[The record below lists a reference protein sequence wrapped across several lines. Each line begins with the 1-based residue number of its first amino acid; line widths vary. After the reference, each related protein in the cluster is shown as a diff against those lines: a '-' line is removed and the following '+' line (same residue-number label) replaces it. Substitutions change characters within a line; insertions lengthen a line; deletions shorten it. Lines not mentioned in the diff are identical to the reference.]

1 MRVRRASN
9 SKRQV
14 QHHYLVDH
22 LKRSLY
28 TYSHFAQLEG
38 WAQVTTHPFGLAL
51 ALITFNRQV
60 ILSPV
65 PYGKGVKGH
74 IWRES

>member
-22 LKRSLY
+22 LKDRFIRNF
-28 TYSHFAQLEG
+28 HFGSDCE
-38 WAQVTTHPFGLAL
+38 VFIIDHNF
-51 ALITFNRQV
+51 
-60 ILSPV
+60 
-65 PYGKGVKGH
+65 
-74 IWRES
+74 